1 MPKISVLMP
10 IYNSASSLEMAVNSI
25 LNQSYKDL
33 ELIAV
38 NDGSKDDSLEIL
50 EKVSSLDSRL
60 KVYSKE
66 NGGIVS
72 ALNYGIDHCNGEFI
86 ARMDSDDIS
95 KKNRFINQIE
105 HLEFNKLDLIG
116 SNITTFKD
124 SSLIK
129 NEKKYPEGLKLNT
142 HILFNSPFAHPTIF
156 GKSELFQQFR
166 YSNEL
171 GIAEDYKFVSDLFIN
186 GKRLGNIDKSLLL
199 YRKSL
204 YQLTVSK
211 KQEIAASR
219 LRISENIISKI
230 CSSCDEIIFKRIS
243 KRCFLGCD
251 TELDL
256 INQLIDGDFLDYDSE
271 VIQYHYFVHCFYAY
285 QSSDFKNVVSKNIK
299 LFYSFLG
306 AKYLSFLLA
315 SNVIHRLR

>member
-1 MPKISVLMP
+1 MPV
-10 IYNSASSLEMAVNSI
+10 YNSASSLEMAVNSI
-25 LNQSYKDL
+25 LNQSLKDL

-50 EKVSSLDSRL
+50 EKISSFDSRL

-124 SSLIK
+124 GSLIK
-129 NEKKYPEGLKLNT
+129 TGKKYPEGLKLNT
-142 HILFNSPFAHPTIF
+142 HILFNSPFAHPTIL
-156 GKSELFQQFR
+156 GKSECFQEFR
-166 YSNEL
+166 YSNNL
-171 GIAEDYKFVSDLFIN
+171 GIAEDYKFVSDLFVN
-186 GKRLGNIDKSLLL
+186 GKRLGNIDKTLLL
-199 YRKSL
+199 YRKSS

-211 KQEIAASR
+211 KQEIASSR
-219 LRISENIISKI
+219 LRISEDVISKI
-230 CSSCDEIIFKRIS
+230 CSSYDEDIFKRIS
-243 KRCFLGCD
+243 KRCFLGYD

-256 INQLIDGDFLDYDSE
+256 LRQLIDGEFFEYDIE
-271 VIQYHYFVHCFYAY
+271 VIRFYYFVHCFYAY
-285 QSSDFKNVVSKNIK
+285 QNSEFKNMVSKNIK
-299 LFYSFLG
+299 FFYNFLG
-306 AKYLSFLLA
+306 TKYFSILLA
-315 SNVIHRLR
+315 SNIVRRLR

>member
-25 LNQSYKDL
+25 LNQSFKDL

-50 EKVSSLDSRL
+50 EKISSFDSRL

-105 HLEFNKLDLIG
+105 YLETNNLDLIG

-124 SSLIK
+124 GSLIK
-129 NEKKYPEGLKLNT
+129 TGKKYPEGLKLNT
-142 HILFNSPFAHPTIF
+142 HIFFNSPFAHPTIF
-156 GKSELFQQFR
+156 GKSELFR
-166 YSNEL
+166 EYGYSNNL
-171 GIAEDYKFVSDLFIN
+171 GIAEDYKFVSDLFVN

-199 YRKSL
+199 YRKSSN
-204 YQLTVSK
+204 QLTVSK
-211 KQEIAASR
+211 KQEIASSR
-219 LRISENIISKI
+219 LRISEDVISKM
-230 CSSCDEIIFKRIS
+230 CSSYDENIFKRIS

-256 INQLIDGDFLDYDSE
+256 LRQLIDGDFFKYDIE
-271 VIQYHYFVHCFYAY
+271 VIRFYYFVHCFYAY
-285 QSSDFKNVVSKNIK
+285 QNSEFKNMVSKNIK
-299 LFYSFLG
+299 IFYGFLG
-306 AKYLSFLLA
+306 AKYFSILLA
-315 SNVIHRLR
+315 SNIVRRLR